1 MGVEFE
7 GHRSP
12 WSRLTSCR
20 LLPAVFIWLFVST
33 EQHQNSTQHLTDQ
46 HSLLFTSTSGGP
58 FCSLDAL
65 MSRIVTQISLR
76 HTIWRTGW
84 HRGVVCVVFV
94 CRENTVSAGC
104 VPFSVIYLIN
114 FSIQHVP
121 TILQSSFK
129 THHNT
134 YTIYK
139 YIYILYKRQ
148 SIPFFS
154 VLLSYEARFLSL
166 TERVLHLHNRST
178 HLYQHFNF
186 PGCGLLWLRP
196 QHFSDWLQVIRII
209 TNQHWRGK
217 STCDRAV
224 ICVWYLRA
232 YEVRQ

>member
-1 MGVEFE
+1 MSAAAGRFHLTFRVDWATPEFN
-7 GHRSP
+7 P
-12 WSRLTSCR
+12 TFNWPAFTSFYINIWWAF
-20 LLPAVFIWLFVST
+20 LLPGCPDVPHRYANIPPS
-33 EQHQNSTQHLTDQ
+33 HHLTD
-46 HSLLFTSTSGGP
+46 
-58 FCSLDAL
+58 
-65 MSRIVTQISLR
+65 
-76 HTIWRTGW
+76 GW

-209 TNQHWRGK
+209 TNQQWRGK

-232 YEVRQ
+232 YELRQ

>member
-1 MGVEFE
+1 M
-7 GHRSP
+7 P
-12 WSRLTSCR
+12 WC
-20 LLPAVFIWLFVST
+20 PA
-33 EQHQNSTQHLTDQ
+33 
-46 HSLLFTSTSGGP
+46 
-58 FCSLDAL
+58 
-65 MSRIVTQISLR
+65 SLR
-76 HTIWRTGW
+76 KYPSVTPSDGRMASWGCLCGICLQRKH
-84 HRGVVCVVFV
+84 GVCWMCTF
-94 CRENTVSAGC
+94 
-104 VPFSVIYLIN
+104 FSHLSN
-114 FSIQHVP
+114 SFSIQHVP

-129 THHNT
+129 THQNT
-134 YTIYK
+134 YIIHK
-139 YIYILYKRQ
+139 YIYILIKRQ

-209 TNQHWRGK
+209 TNQQWRGK

-232 YEVRQ
+232 YELRQ

>member
-166 TERVLHLHNRST
+166 TEST
-178 HLYQHFNF
+178 ASPQQMIIRISISFSWLWSTLA
-186 PGCGLLWLRP
+186 PPTTLLWL
-196 QHFSDWLQVIRII
+196 VIILM
-209 TNQHWRGK
+209 TCNQ
-217 STCDRAV
+217 STV
-224 ICVWYLRA
+224 MG
-232 YEVRQ
+232 